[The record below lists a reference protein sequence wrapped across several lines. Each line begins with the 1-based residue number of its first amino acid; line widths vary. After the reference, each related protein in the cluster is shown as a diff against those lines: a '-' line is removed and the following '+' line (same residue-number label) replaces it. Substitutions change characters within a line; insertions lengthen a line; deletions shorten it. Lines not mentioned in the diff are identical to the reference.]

1 MTIKKSKGGY
11 VIVSKK
17 GKKLSKKLS
26 SKKAAQKRLG
36 QIEFF
41 KRKKK

>member
-1 MTIKKSKGGY
+1 MIVKTKGGY
-11 VIVSKK
+11 EVKSESSGRSF
-17 GKKLSKKLS
+17 GKFGTIG
-26 SKKAAQKRLG
+26 AAKKRLG